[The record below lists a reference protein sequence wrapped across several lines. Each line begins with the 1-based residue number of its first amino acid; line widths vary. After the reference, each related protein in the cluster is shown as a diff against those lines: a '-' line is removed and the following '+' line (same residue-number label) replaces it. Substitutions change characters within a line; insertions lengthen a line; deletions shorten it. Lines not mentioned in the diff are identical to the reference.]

1 MAFLL
6 YFPLHFLYDKIP
18 SFIIVIYLILTYLT
32 YNPLKYEL
40 FKDSINNMYGIK
52 KELVL
57 NYFKSLTTLFKNP
70 FFAILFST
78 K

>member
-1 MAFLL
+1 MNKYSLVSMRDLSKDDMIHILNDALL
-6 YFPLHFLYDKIP
+6 FSNSNTF
-18 SFIIVIYLILTYLT
+18 S
-32 YNPLKYEL
+32 
-40 FKDSINNMYGIK
+40 KDSINNMYGIK